1 MHNSD
6 TLFDESRNIGLL
18 DRGLRIAIG
27 AVAILSV
34 LAIQS
39 TGMLGWLA
47 LVPLFAIYPIMTGLL
62 AYDPFY
68 AWIGI
73 NSSSSSV
80 FSEEHLQ
87 RFATTVSPEDSAD
100 DSAEKMLPAKNSDN
114 EKTPDAKQPRNA
126 A

>member
-6 TLFDESRNIGLL
+6 TLFDETRNLGLL
-18 DRGLRIAIG
+18 DRGVRISIG
-27 AVAILSV
+27 AVAILSI
-34 LAIQS
+34 LASQS

-47 LVPLFAIYPIMTGLL
+47 LIPLFAVYPVMTGII

-73 NSSSSSV
+73 NTSSSSV
-80 FSEEHLQ
+80 FSEEHL
-87 RFATTVSPEDSAD
+87 RRMVTTSTTEDTRPTKNPD
-100 DSAEKMLPAKNSDN
+100 KEKSKV
-114 EKTPDAKQPRNA
+114 AKQPRNA

>member
-6 TLFDESRNIGLL
+6 TLFDETRNLGLL
-18 DRGLRIAIG
+18 DRGVRISIG
-27 AVAILSV
+27 AVAILSI
-34 LAIQS
+34 LASQS

-47 LVPLFAIYPIMTGLL
+47 LIPLFAVYPVMTGII

-73 NSSSSSV
+73 NTSSSSV
-80 FSEEHLQ
+80 FSEEYL
-87 RFATTVSPEDSAD
+87 RRMVTTVTSEDT
-100 DSAEKMLPAKNSDN
+100 PPTKN
-114 EKTPDAKQPRNA
+114 PDKQKSKVAKQPRNA

>member
-1 MHNSD
+1 MEFTNMHNSD
-6 TLFDESRNIGLL
+6 TLFDGTRNLGLL

-34 LAIQS
+34 LASQS
-39 TGMLGWLA
+39 TEILGWLA
-47 LVPLFAIYPIMTGLL
+47 LVPLFAVYPIMTGLI

-73 NSSSSSV
+73 NTSSSSM
-80 FSEEHLQ
+80 FSDEHL
-87 RFATTVSPEDSAD
+87 RRIVTTVT
-100 DSAEKMLPAKNSDN
+100 AEESRPTKNADN
-114 EKTPDAKQPRNA
+114 EKTQSAKQPRNA